1 MRPRSPAS
9 TSPAARPE
17 PAVGRSSE
25 VRTGRRTDYGASVM
39 TVPSPTSEP
48 AHAPIRAG
56 SGPLFQA
63 GTTVIGDRQVVLAR
77 ITASYLADDGDDP
90 ALTRADGATLAAAIA
105 MAREKRLPFVGMLA
119 TTGVPF
125 EEGIGG
131 SDAWARA
138 ARELAK
144 ASGVIPTILLAC
156 GPVVSG
162 PALLLGMADI
172 TIFTENAYAYVNGP
186 KSVEAY
192 TGVPITGTE
201 LGGSSAHTRS
211 SGVAS
216 LVVAGIDEA
225 IDAVA
230 DVLTYLPDNIDQLP
244 NPIAS
249 SDPVDRQT
257 PEAGE
262 VLPESPTGSYDVR
275 SIVRSI
281 CDDEEFL
288 ELRAGWAPNM
298 VTGFASIGGRP
309 IGVVA
314 NQTQALAGSIDIPA
328 AQKGA
333 RFVAMCDA
341 FGLPLLTL
349 VDTSGFLPGKDLEW
363 RGMIRH
369 GAQLAFAYARA
380 TVPRIGLIVRKS
392 YGGAYIVMDS
402 KNMGNDLMLAWPSAE
417 VAVMGAKGAVEI
429 LHRSETPERR
439 LELEAAYEAQYLT
452 PYPAAERSSITAVI
466 EPWETRARI
475 AAGLAMLA
483 TKRERLR
490 SRDHDNGPL

>member
-1 MRPRSPAS
+1 MTDPRPATETATRSATDSASAS
-9 TSPAARPE
+9 TR
-17 PAVGRSSE
+17 
-25 VRTGRRTDYGASVM
+25 
-39 TVPSPTSEP
+39 
-48 AHAPIRAG
+48 APIRAA
-56 SGPLFQA
+56 SGPLFTA
-63 GTTVIGDRQVVLAR
+63 GTASLGDRQVVLAR
-77 ITASYLADDGDDP
+77 VTDAARRAEGQEP
-90 ALTRADGATLAAAIA
+90 ALTRSDGATLTAAIA
-105 MAREKRLPFVGMLA
+105 MAREKRLPFVGVLA

-131 SDAWARA
+131 SDSWARA
-138 ARELAK
+138 ARELAR
-144 ASGVIPTILLAC
+144 ASGVIPTLLVAC
-156 GPVVSG
+156 GPMVSG
-162 PALLLGMADI
+162 PALLLGMADL
-172 TIFTENAYAYVNGP
+172 TVFTEDAYAYVNGP

-192 TGVPITGTE
+192 TGVPISGPE
-201 LGGSSAHTRS
+201 LGGAAAHARS
-211 SGVAS
+211 SGLAS
-216 LVVAGIDEA
+216 LVVPGIDEA
-225 IDAVA
+225 MDALA
-230 DVLTYLPDNIDQLP
+230 DILAYLPDNIDRLP
-244 NPIAS
+244 HRIDTD
-249 SDPVDRQT
+249 DPPDRPT

-262 VLPESPTGSYDVR
+262 VLPASPTGSYDVR
-275 SIVRSI
+275 AIVRSL
-281 CDDEEFL
+281 CDDGEL
-288 ELRAGWAPNM
+288 IELRAGWAPNL
-298 VTGFASIGGRP
+298 VTALTSIDGHP

-314 NQTQALAGSIDIPA
+314 NQTQALAGSIDIAA

-429 LHRSETPERR
+429 LHRTETSERR
-439 LELEAAYEAQYLT
+439 LELEAEYEAQYLT
-452 PYPAAERSSITAVI
+452 PYPAAERSSISAVI
-466 EPWETRARI
+466 EPWETRAMI
-475 AAGLAMLA
+475 AAGLGMLA

-490 SRDHDNGPL
+490 PRDHDNGPL

>member
-1 MRPRSPAS
+1 MPA
-9 TSPAARPE
+9 PDP
-17 PAVGRSSE
+17 SSE
-25 VRTGRRTDYGASVM
+25 SSAAPPPESQPGQ
-39 TVPSPTSEP
+39 PNEP
-48 AHAPIRAG
+48 PLTPIRSAA
-56 SGPLFQA
+56 GPLFIA
-63 GTTVIGDRQVVLAR
+63 GTSLVGDRLVVLAR
-77 ITASYLADDGDDP
+77 VTSPSGPADP
-90 ALTRADGATLAAAIA
+90 EERNLTTADGMTLAAAIA
-105 MAREKRLPFVGMLA
+105 MAREKRLPFVGVLA
-119 TTGVPF
+119 TTGVVL

-144 ASGVIPTILLAC
+144 ASGVIPTLLVAS
-156 GPVVSG
+156 GPMVSG

-172 TIFTENAYAYVNGP
+172 AVFTEDAYAYVNGP

-201 LGGSSAHTRS
+201 LGGASAHARS
-211 SGVAS
+211 TGVAA
-216 LVVAGIDEA
+216 LVAPGIDEA
-225 IDAVA
+225 LDLVA
-230 DVLTYLPDNIDQLP
+230 EVLAYLPDNVEQLASRIDTT
-244 NPIAS
+244 
-249 SDPVDRQT
+249 DPADRST

-262 VLPESPTGSYDVR
+262 ILPDSPTGSYDVR
-275 SIVRSI
+275 DIIGSL
-281 CDDEEFL
+281 CDDGELL

-298 VTGFASIGGRP
+298 VTALTSVDGHP

-328 AQKGA
+328 SQKGA

-402 KNMGNDLMLAWPSAE
+402 KNMGNDVMLAWPSAE
-417 VAVMGAKGAVEI
+417 VAVMGAKPV
-429 LHRSETPERR
+429 
-439 LELEAAYEAQYLT
+439 
-452 PYPAAERSSITAVI
+452 RSSTNASSC
-466 EPWETRARI
+466 PPRI
-475 AAGLAMLA
+475 GIGGVDPDGA
-483 TKRERLR
+483 
-490 SRDHDNGPL
+490 